1 MKYIL
6 QAFTGIEER
15 LAKLEESTT
24 NQENNKIGESSEP
37 TEANIFQLNMILGS
51 SFPIILIICPK
62 FTYPV
67 MILKAFK
74 ARWVTN

>member
-51 SFPIILIICPK
+51 SFRNIILIICPK
-62 FTYPV
+62 CTYPD

-74 ARWVTN
+74 AR

>member
-24 NQENNKIGESSEP
+24 SQENNKIGESSEP

-51 SFPIILIICPK
+51 SFRNIILITSPK
-62 FTYPV
+62 CTYPD

-74 ARWVTN
+74 AR